1 MEQAMLQ
8 HGAFSWNELMTTDV
22 AGAKAFYGELFGW
35 EMKDEQMPD
44 MTYTML
50 KAGDREVGGMMAMP
64 SEARGAPPAWGSY
77 VTVDNVDERVEKV
90 EKLGGTVIMS
100 PRDIPEVGRFAVISD
115 PQGAILTMITYNEN
129 CQG

>member
-1 MEQAMLQ
+1 MDKQAMMQ

-22 AGAKAFYGELFGW
+22 PAAKAFYGELFGW
-35 EMKDEQMPD
+35 EIRDEQTPE

-50 KAGDREVGGMMAMP
+50 KAGDQDVGGMMAMP
-64 SEARGAPPAWGSY
+64 ADAQGAPPAWGSY
-77 VTVDNVDERVEKV
+77 VTVDDVDKQAIRAEQ
-90 EKLGGTVIMS
+90 LGGKLLIP

-115 PQGAILTMITYNEN
+115 PQGAMLTLITYT